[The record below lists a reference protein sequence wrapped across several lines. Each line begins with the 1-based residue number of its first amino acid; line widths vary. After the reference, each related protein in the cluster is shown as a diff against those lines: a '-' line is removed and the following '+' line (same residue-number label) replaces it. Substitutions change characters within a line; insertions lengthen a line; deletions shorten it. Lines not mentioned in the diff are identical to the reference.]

1 MNTLDLTIASV
12 AQTFFDG
19 EAVSVIVPG
28 VLGEMQIL
36 ANHAAIISN
45 LQKGR
50 VIIEKVDGEKE
61 VMIIQGGILEH
72 SNNHTTLLVE
82 SPDPAAKP

>member
-45 LQKGR
+45 LQAGR
-50 VIIEKVDGEKE
+50 VIIEKVGGEKE

-82 SPDPAAKP
+82 SPDPATKP